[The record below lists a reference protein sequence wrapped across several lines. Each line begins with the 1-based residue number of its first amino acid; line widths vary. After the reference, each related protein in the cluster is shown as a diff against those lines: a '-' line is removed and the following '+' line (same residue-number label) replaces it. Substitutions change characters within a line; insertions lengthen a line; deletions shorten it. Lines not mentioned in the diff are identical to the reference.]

1 MTITWKVEELDREL
15 ADGYVYQVHYSVN
28 GDDCTY
34 TSRAVGS
41 IPLEKPETLIPYK
54 DLTES
59 TVIEWIKARIDEI
72 AADPQRPGFT
82 VAQIET
88 ALDQQ
93 IAEQATPTYGTG
105 TPWAGEANFG
115 PPSS

>member
-28 GDDCTY
+28 GDDGTY

-54 DLTES
+54 DLL
-59 TVIEWIKARIDEI
+59 KK
-72 AADPQRPGFT
+72 
-82 VAQIET
+82 
-88 ALDQQ
+88 LLL
-93 IAEQATPTYGTG
+93 
-105 TPWAGEANFG
+105 AG
-115 PPSS
+115 